1 MIRIDEYDVCE
12 EAIKTLKENNI
23 KCENKSYLISIPILK
38 YDNLFTIN
46 NTYNFINFTDIDMT
60 TAIFYIIGYE
70 DLKSENVLSFDYPI
84 YDGKASIKVY
94 IKEA

>member
-1 MIRIDEYDVCE
+1 MIRIDEKKLCE

-23 KCENKSYLISIPILK
+23 KYKNKEYLISIPILK

-46 NTYNFINFTDIDMT
+46 NINNFIRDIDMFV
-60 TAIFYIIGYE
+60 IFYIIGYE
-70 DLKSENVLSFDYPI
+70 ELKSENVLSFDYPI

-94 IKEA
+94 IEEA